1 MHLVDPHGRRIG
13 DSRLARRLAR
23 ETGGEVLFDAAS
35 RGRYATDASIYQ
47 VEPIGVLVP
56 RRPDDV
62 VAALAIAREEGL
74 PVLPRGAGTSQSGQA
89 IGEALIIDTSKHLD
103 QMLSFD
109 PEARRVVVEPGL
121 VLDDLNRLLKPHGL
135 WFPVDISTASR
146 ATLGGMAGN
155 NACGSRS
162 LHYGN
167 MMHNVHAID
176 AVLVDGREAQF
187 GPQPADGEGTKP
199 PRELVE
205 ALYDIA
211 RRHRSDIAERFP
223 KILRSVAGYNLASIE
238 PGGHNLAH
246 LLIGS
251 EGTLAYFQ
259 RLHLDLQPL
268 PQHKVLGICHFPTM
282 RAAMT
287 VTPEIVA
294 LGPVAVELVDRTM
307 IDLARHNPLFAPTIE
322 DFFDDGA
329 AALLLVEF
337 AGDEL
342 EPLRR
347 ELRRLRQLMADLGHP
362 DGFVE
367 ALDPGFQ
374 ADVWEIRKAGLNIL
388 MAMKGDGKPISFIED
403 CAVPL
408 EHLADYT
415 DQLSAEFARWG
426 VQGTW
431 YAHASVGCLHVR
443 PVLNLKQPK
452 SREIMRAIADKACS
466 LVAKFKGAYSGEHG
480 DGLVRSE
487 FLERNFGPRLV
498 TAFSEVKES
507 FDPEGL
513 MNPGKIVWPTKMDD
527 HTLFR
532 YGPHYQPLEVET
544 ALDWSDWGGLLRASE
559 MCNNNGACRK
569 SAGAVMCPSF
579 RATGD
584 EQHLT
589 RGRANTLRLA
599 LSGQLG
605 GEALQTPALRQAFEL
620 CLGCKGCR
628 RECPTGVDMARMKIE
643 VLAQNQEQ
651 GRGPS
656 WRQRLIAGLPRYAPQ
671 VSRLGWLLN
680 LAEKDPV
687 LRLGREKVLGFS
699 RRRRL
704 PQWHRRPYVESE
716 VGSGAG
722 PDVALFVDCFHRW
735 FEPDIARAA
744 HGVLSRAG
752 CRVWPVRAEE
762 AGGQPLCCGR
772 TYLTNGRVGEARAEA
787 RRLLQVLRPLAA
799 RGIVIVGLEPS
810 CLLTL
815 RDEYPAMLSAE
826 ELGQVPEAAKLL
838 TEFIVESKAQPG
850 FDLGL
855 KALPQRR
862 ALVHGH
868 CHEAAF
874 GAVASVTATLDLIP
888 GLTIETTAGG
898 CCGMAGAFGYEAEH
912 AELSQRIAEQ
922 GPLPAVREAAADTL
936 IVADGTSCRSQFRD
950 LAERQA
956 LHVAEVLALSQ
967 GAQG

>member
-415 DQLSAEFARWG
+415 D
-426 VQGTW
+426 
-431 YAHASVGCLHVR
+431 
-443 PVLNLKQPK
+443 
-452 SREIMRAIADKACS
+452 
-466 LVAKFKGAYSGEHG
+466 
-480 DGLVRSE
+480 
-487 FLERNFGPRLV
+487 
-498 TAFSEVKES
+498 
-507 FDPEGL
+507 
-513 MNPGKIVWPTKMDD
+513 
-527 HTLFR
+527 
-532 YGPHYQPLEVET
+532 
-544 ALDWSDWGGLLRASE
+544 
-559 MCNNNGACRK
+559 
-569 SAGAVMCPSF
+569 
-579 RATGD
+579 
-584 EQHLT
+584 
-589 RGRANTLRLA
+589 
-599 LSGQLG
+599 
-605 GEALQTPALRQAFEL
+605 
-620 CLGCKGCR
+620 
-628 RECPTGVDMARMKIE
+628 
-643 VLAQNQEQ
+643 
-651 GRGPS
+651 
-656 WRQRLIAGLPRYAPQ
+656 
-671 VSRLGWLLN
+671 
-680 LAEKDPV
+680 
-687 LRLGREKVLGFS
+687 
-699 RRRRL
+699 
-704 PQWHRRPYVESE
+704 
-716 VGSGAG
+716 
-722 PDVALFVDCFHRW
+722 
-735 FEPDIARAA
+735 
-744 HGVLSRAG
+744 
-752 CRVWPVRAEE
+752 
-762 AGGQPLCCGR
+762 
-772 TYLTNGRVGEARAEA
+772 
-787 RRLLQVLRPLAA
+787 
-799 RGIVIVGLEPS
+799 
-810 CLLTL
+810 
-815 RDEYPAMLSAE
+815 
-826 ELGQVPEAAKLL
+826 
-838 TEFIVESKAQPG
+838 
-850 FDLGL
+850 
-855 KALPQRR
+855 
-862 ALVHGH
+862 
-868 CHEAAF
+868 
-874 GAVASVTATLDLIP
+874 
-888 GLTIETTAGG
+888 
-898 CCGMAGAFGYEAEH
+898 
-912 AELSQRIAEQ
+912 
-922 GPLPAVREAAADTL
+922 
-936 IVADGTSCRSQFRD
+936 
-950 LAERQA
+950 
-956 LHVAEVLALSQ
+956 
-967 GAQG
+967 

>member
-1 MHLVDPHGRRIG
+1 MHLVKTKQGRRIG
-13 DSRLARRLAR
+13 DSRLAQRLVR

-47 VEPIGVLVP
+47 IEPIGVLVP

-62 VAALAIAREEGL
+62 VASLAIAREEGV

-103 QMLSFD
+103 QLLSFD
-109 PEARRVVVEPGL
+109 PERRRAVVEPGL

-167 MMHNVHAID
+167 MVHNVLAID
-176 AVLVDGREAQF
+176 AVLVDGREARF
-187 GPQPADGEGTKP
+187 GPMPLDGETGRP
-199 PRELVE
+199 PRELLE
-205 ALYDIA
+205 TLYDIA
-211 RRHRSDIAERFP
+211 KSHRSEIAERFP
-223 KILRSVAGYNLASIE
+223 KILRSVAGYNLPSLD
-238 PGGHNLAH
+238 PDGHNLAH

-259 RLHLDLQPL
+259 RLHLDLKPL
-268 PQHKVLGICHFPTM
+268 PRHKVLGICHFPTL
-282 RAAMT
+282 RAAMMAT
-287 VTPEIVA
+287 TEIVA

-322 DFFDDGA
+322 NFFDDSA

-342 EPLRR
+342 APLQQ
-347 ELRRLRQLMADLGHP
+347 ELRRLGELMADLGYGE
-362 DGFVE
+362 GFAE

-388 MAMKGDGKPISFIED
+388 MAMKGDGKPVSFIED

-415 DQLSAEFARWG
+415 DQISAEFARWG
-426 VQGTW
+426 VHGTW

-443 PVLNLKQPK
+443 PVLNLKQPQ
-452 SREIMRAIADKACS
+452 SLEIMRSIADKACS
-466 LVAKFKGAYSGEHG
+466 LVSKYKGAYSGEHG

-487 FLERNFGPRLV
+487 FLERTFGPRLV
-498 TAFSEVKES
+498 GAFARVKQS

-513 MNPGKIVWPTKMDD
+513 MNPGKIVQPSKMDD
-527 HTLFR
+527 RSLLR
-532 YGPHYQPLEVET
+532 YGPRYRPLEVEEG
-544 ALDWSDWGGLLRASE
+544 LDWSDWGSLLQAAE

-605 GEALQTPALRQAFEL
+605 EEALRSDGLRQAFDL

-643 VLAQNQEQ
+643 VAAQNQDQ
-651 GRGPS
+651 GSG

-671 VSRLGWLLN
+671 ASRLGWLLN
-680 LAEKDPV
+680 FAERNPV

-699 RRRRL
+699 RHRRL
-704 PQWHRRPYVESE
+704 PPWHRRPYSDGEA
-716 VGSGAG
+716 GSGQG
-722 PDVALFVDCFHRW
+722 PEVALFVDCFHRW
-735 FEPDIARAA
+735 FEPQIARAA
-744 HGVLSRAG
+744 QSVLSRAG
-752 CRVWPVRAEE
+752 CRVRPVTTPDR
-762 AGGQPLCCGR
+762 PLCCGR
-772 TYLTNGRVGEARAEA
+772 TYLTQGRVEEARTEA
-787 RRLLQVLRPLAA
+787 RRLLDVLRPLAA
-799 RGIVIVGLEPS
+799 QGAAIVGLEPS

-815 RDEYPAMLSAE
+815 RDEYPALLEAE
-826 ELGQVPEAAKLL
+826 ALGRVPEAAKLFS
-838 TEFIVESKAQPG
+838 EFIVESQDQPG
-850 FDLGL
+850 FDL
-855 KALPQRR
+855 ALGPLAQKR
-862 ALVHGH
+862 ALLHGH
-868 CHEAAF
+868 CHEASF
-874 GAVASVTATLDLIP
+874 GAVASVTATLELIP
-888 GLTIETTAGG
+888 DLEVETTAGG

-912 AELSQRIAEQ
+912 DELSRRIAEQ

-956 LHVAEVLALSQ
+956 MHVAEVLAL
-967 GAQG
+967 AQGGKG